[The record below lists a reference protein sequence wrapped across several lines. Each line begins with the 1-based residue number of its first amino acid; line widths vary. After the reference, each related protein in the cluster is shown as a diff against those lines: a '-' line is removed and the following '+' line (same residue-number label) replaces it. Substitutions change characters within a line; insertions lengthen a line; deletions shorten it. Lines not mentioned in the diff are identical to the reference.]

1 MANTINVSIKTGAI
15 TLTFTDEYD
24 EVFASCRVNPTDVN
38 MANRCEEIAEF
49 FNNKSSKPSTIKD
62 IVEEN
67 KEIEDKINYLLGYN
81 AHNDLF
87 STIPATTILEDGSL
101 FAEMVLDKIISV
113 IKPELVKRKNKMK
126 ARMDKYTAK
135 YHK

>member
-1 MANTINVSIKTGAI
+1 MANTINSSIKTGVV

-38 MANRCEEIAEF
+38 MANRCEEIAEY
-49 FNNKSSKPSTIKD
+49 FNNKSSNPSTIKD

-67 KEIEDKINYLLGYN
+67 KEMEDKIYYLLGYN

-101 FAEMVLDKIISV
+101 FAEMVLDKIFAA
-113 IKPELVKRKNKMK
+113 IKPELVKRKKKMK